1 VSRKP
6 RHRGDTG
13 IMPPAASLTLQPT
26 VTISGLAAALA
37 PIAPDEPATVQ
48 HLRHW
53 TREGMLPPVQHA
65 HSGPGKHRVYAKPDA
80 VYEAAILH
88 LFNDMGLPISG
99 SRILTDALDQV
110 RREIAKRK
118 AGKGKKAL
126 RLIIA
131 GGPPTGMT
139 TVRVYGQGEKVV
151 DHRDTTVTIA
161 IDLEK
166 LFAQLEHGRGR
177 P

>member
-1 VSRKP
+1 VSRK
-6 RHRGDTG
+6 RRRRGDTVLV
-13 IMPPAASLTLQPT
+13 PEAASLTL
-26 VTISGLAAALA
+26 TISGLAAALA
-37 PIAPDEPATVQ
+37 PIAPDEAATVQ

-53 TREGMLPPVQHA
+53 TREGMLPPVEHP
-65 HSGPGKHRVYAKPDA
+65 HSGPGVHRVYANDEA

-99 SRILTDALDQV
+99 SRILPDALDQV

-131 GGPPTGMT
+131 GGPPAGMT
-139 TVRVYGQGEKVV
+139 AVRVYGQGEKVV
-151 DHRDTTVTIA
+151 DHRDTTWTLA

-166 LFAQLEHGRGR
+166 LFAQLGLGHGR